1 MMIDQGGI
9 AKFTPYGS
17 LSLNEL
23 YTLGGTTR
31 KTQEMN
37 GWVRLLDVPPVTVEV
52 FETWNSPVFRQTD
65 KTIWETDWAVS
76 KLIDSIADTGLVV
89 LRSIFLFFGTLE

>member
-37 GWVRLLDVPPVTVEV
+37 GRVRLLDVPPVTVEV
-52 FETWNSPVFRQTD
+52 FET
-65 KTIWETDWAVS
+65 
-76 KLIDSIADTGLVV
+76 
-89 LRSIFLFFGTLE
+89 